1 MSVALL
7 KLIFFGYFD
16 VKCVRTWLLPNM
28 SHEIV
33 NECNFLMRNCVVRR
47 MSNSIDDAKFFA
59 ILADETRDVQI
70 ESHIRWVIDQLDI
83 HEDFFIGLVHI
94 EQSDAKSSNRATK
107 YVIIRFSRPLSHCRG
122 QGLRGLLKRVE
133 ADEAS
138 AITVHGFARCL
149 NVFARSTRQC
159 SIIIDSLAIVQHDIS
174 KLISNSPNHVL
185 VFNLM

>member
-1 MSVALL
+1 MS
-7 KLIFFGYFD
+7 
-16 VKCVRTWLLPNM
+16 P
-28 SHEIV
+28 EIV
-33 NECNFLMRNCVVRR
+33 NKCNFLMRNCVVRR
-47 MSNSIDDAKFFA
+47 ISNSINDAKFFA
-59 ILADETRDVQI
+59 ILVDETRDVQI
-70 ESHIRWVIDQLDI
+70 KRYIRRVNDQLDT

-94 EQSDAKSSNRATK
+94 EQTNTKSSNLATK

-138 AITVHGFARCL
+138 AIPVHGFARCL

-159 SIIIDSLAIVQHDIS
+159 STIRDSLAIVQHDIS

-185 VFNLM
+185 VFNIM